1 MEDAIVKLRNIH
13 KTFGENAVLKG
24 VDLDIRK
31 GEVVTLM
38 GPSGTGKTTL
48 LLYQSP
54 GAAGT
59 GKYSNR
65 RRLRGLCQAYKE
77 SHGSD
82 SEKFNHG
89 ISELQ
94 FVQKQDSFGKC
105 HGGFSNSSKEK

>member
-48 LLYQSP
+48 LRCINLLERPEQGSIQI
-54 GAAGT
+54 GGDFADCA
-59 GKYSNR
+59 
-65 RRLRGLCQAYKE
+65 RLDRKSTRL
-77 SHGSD
+77 
-82 SEKFNHG
+82 
-89 ISELQ
+89 
-94 FVQKQDSFGKC
+94 
-105 HGGFSNSSKEK
+105 NSSHP